1 MTRWERSVP
10 VYGIPVLTRG
20 FWGLCLFIAF
30 GLVLTGYREVVGLG
44 AQCFRHVRPLRLGT
58 LENL

>member
-10 VYGIPVLTRG
+10 VYGVPVLTRG
-20 FWGLCLFIAF
+20 FWALLVVIAI
-30 GLVLTGYREVVGLG
+30 GMVLTAVREVVGLG
-44 AQCFRHVRPLRLGT
+44 ASFRNVRPLRLGT